1 MTYTITLISGGHF
14 PCAADETITE
24 AGRRA
29 CFRFPVACGNG
40 VCERCRGRL
49 VRGGVGMPRKN
60 RTIHAGER
68 QAERVLYCVAQPLS
82 DCEIDV
88 PEVAVAGELPVHE
101 TSCQITEVDA
111 LSHDVSR
118 AWLRLPA
125 GRRIEWYAGQYLE
138 LLMPDGPCPFSI
150 ATAPED
156 GLRDIELHIRH
167 TEDNPTSL
175 EIMAALEQNLT
186 VDVRLP
192 GGNRYINEL
201 PQRPVWFICG
211 STGFAPV
218 KAMIEH
224 LRNTGFDLPVRLF
237 WGARQRGDLY
247 LENLPENWITELADF
262 DYVPVLSEE
271 KGEGYHQGLVQE
283 PAVEAVK
290 ALDDASRPLFFLGGS
305 PPMAWS
311 VFDALVAAGVPAE
324 NIHSDVFDY
333 APR

>member
-1 MTYTITLISGGHF
+1 MPHTITLISGEPF
-14 PCAADETITE
+14 PCPDNETIVE

-29 CFRFPVACGNG
+29 GFRFPVACRNG
-40 VCERCRGRL
+40 VCGRCVGRL
-49 VRGGVGMPRKN
+49 VRGRVQLPRQN
-60 RTIHAGER
+60 RIVHAGER
-68 QAERVLYCVAQPLS
+68 DAKRVLYCLAQPLS

-88 PEVAVAGELPVHE
+88 PEVAVPGELPVHE
-101 TSCQITEVDA
+101 VSCQIIEVEA

-138 LLMPDGPCPFSI
+138 LLMPDGPAAFSI

-156 GLRDIELHIRH
+156 GQRDLELHIRH
-167 TEDNPTSL
+167 TGDNPSSL

-186 VDVRLP
+186 TEVRLP
-192 GGNRYINEL
+192 GGNRYIDEL
-201 PQRPVWFICG
+201 PQRPLWFICG

-218 KAMIEH
+218 KAIIEH
-224 LRNTGFDLPVRLF
+224 LRNTGFDRPVRLF

-247 LENLPENWITELADF
+247 LEDLPENWLAEMADF
-262 DYVPVLSEE
+262 RYTPVLSEE
-271 KGEGYHQGLVQE
+271 KGEGYVHGLVQE
-283 PAVEAVK
+283 PAVAAVRELPDP
-290 ALDDASRPLFFLGGS
+290 AEPLFFVGGS
-305 PPMAWS
+305 PPMAWA
-311 VFDALVAAGVPAE
+311 VYDALVAAGVPGD